1 MIEYYRVNPT
11 LFDRFLRFCIA
22 NHSKLIS
29 VSKVYEYLKSLRL
42 KCSKSTLIKYLEFSK
57 EVFFLLPVE
66 IFFLL
71 NKGEKALPKKLYIVD
86 NGLVS
91 YPRLKAGASCLTAP
105 PCLLNPRDGR
115 GGIGRSSTAGTMGVT
130 HPARFKRTREALRSR
145 SKEKPQKGQ

>member
-1 MIEYYRVNPT
+1 LIEYYRVNPT

-86 NGLVS
+86 NGLINSLHQEEFLGKLIENTV
-91 YPRLKAGASCLTAP
+91 AIE
-105 PCLLNPRDGR
+105 LLREER
-115 GGIGRSSTAGTMGVT
+115 GIDV
-130 HPARFKRTREALRSR
+130 HYW
-145 SKEKPQKGQ
+145 